1 MKFPG
6 FVQRFRDP
14 SAVIQTLRTH
24 GIKATGPYRTPK
36 GIPIYILACSVVTAR
51 ELLDLANAGKL
62 DATGVSELVAKIM
75 KHGPA

>member
-6 FVQRFRDP
+6 FTQRFRNP
-14 SAVIQTLRTH
+14 SAVIQTLRAR

-36 GIPIYILACSVVTAR
+36 GTLIYILACSVVTER

-62 DATGVSELVAKIM
+62 DATGVSELVARIM
-75 KHGPA
+75 KYGPA